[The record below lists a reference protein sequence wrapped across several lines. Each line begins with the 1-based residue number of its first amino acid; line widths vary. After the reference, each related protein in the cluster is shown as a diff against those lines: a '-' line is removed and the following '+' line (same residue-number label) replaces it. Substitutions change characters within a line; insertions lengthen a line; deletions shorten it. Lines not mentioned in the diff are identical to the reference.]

1 VVIADVFARLRSFSF
16 SRLLSGPAFGP
27 SAASRAERLR
37 RLRAASPRGAPAL
50 FALALAS
57 ALGTAAVGC
66 SREPSSDV
74 VAEPTPSVP
83 TDVVFYTHVL
93 YGGDDAYL
101 VDGQW
106 FRPAST
112 GWVVFTKEPL
122 ELRLIRQSTEPARAT
137 TWWPPL

>member
-1 VVIADVFARLRSFSF
+1 M
-16 SRLLSGPAFGP
+16 
-27 SAASRAERLR
+27 
-37 RLRAASPRGAPAL
+37 
-50 FALALAS
+50 
-57 ALGTAAVGC
+57 
-66 SREPSSDV
+66 

-106 FRPAST
+106 YRPNAT

-122 ELRLIRQSTEPARAT
+122 ELALLRKSLDSGHRSSWFGRD
-137 TWWPPL
+137 

>member
-1 VVIADVFARLRSFSF
+1 MVIADVFARLRSFSF

-106 FRPAST
+106 YRPNAT

-122 ELRLIRQSTEPARAT
+122 ELALLRKSLDSGHRSSWFGRD
-137 TWWPPL
+137 

>member
-1 VVIADVFARLRSFSF
+1 
-16 SRLLSGPAFGP
+16 
-27 SAASRAERLR
+27 
-37 RLRAASPRGAPAL
+37 LRAASPRSFPAL
-50 FALALAS
+50 FALAFAS
-57 ALGTAAVGC
+57 ALGSAAVSC

-106 FRPAST
+106 YRPNAT

-122 ELRLIRQSTEPARAT
+122 ELALLRKSLDSGHRSS
-137 TWWPPL
+137 WFGSD